1 MMVIGDNMKDLLWQL
16 FMHTGKIEYYMRY
29 KEEVRKEKDGEGY
42 YSRKDL

>member
-29 KEEVRKEKDGEGY
+29 KEEVRKDRNGEG
-42 YSRKDL
+42 